1 MKLPKLKDNKRKVKE
16 STKGRSPTF
25 SYREARN
32 RQDRST
38 RINSEIRIS
47 SSQKRR
53 FSAGLA
59 NTITWLTL
67 IGVVLMI
74 GWLLSLDTS
83 PEVSIVNDNAA
94 IKRDVSVYQQ
104 GISDLWSVDILNRNK
119 VTLRSGSLISEIK
132 LSYPEVRTVT
142 IETRLLGN
150 KASVLLEL
158 EKPKLILVTPEGGFY
173 ISESGKAMAKL
184 GQIQGISTDGVP
196 TILDESGLVPSV
208 GYLALGGS
216 EINRVID
223 IVSLCEAAG
232 LTLNSVKLPN
242 EPNQLIIVVQG
253 TKYSVKFSLDQ
264 SAEQGVGA
272 LLALRDKFEK
282 EGIKPG
288 EYVDLRVPDKAFYK

>member
-16 STKGRSPTF
+16 GAKVRSPTF
-25 SYREARN
+25 SYREVRN

-53 FSAGLA
+53 FNAGLA

-173 ISESGKAMAKL
+173 ISENGKAMAKL

-208 GYLALGGS
+208 GYLALSGS
-216 EINRVID
+216 EINSVID

-232 LTLNSVKLPN
+232 MNLSSVKLPN

-253 TKYSVKFSLDQ
+253 TKYSVKFSLGQ